1 MFVHNF
7 ENVGRF
13 SKFFYCWTQLSN
25 GPIFNDLSMTHTV
38 TLTSRSRNYSTSNN
52 SKMVQDRAI
61 LTTATNRMVTF
72 SIERSH
78 SQISRSRRY
87 LMLKISETIR
97 DQIQFLLASPAERVR
112 RSLDKDSRWRLL
124 YTLSLHQFQRCAKDN
139 RTTLIVYVAINL

>member
-1 MFVHNF
+1 
-7 ENVGRF
+7 
-13 SKFFYCWTQLSN
+13 
-25 GPIFNDLSMTHTV
+25 
-38 TLTSRSRNYSTSNN
+38 
-52 SKMVQDRAI
+52 MVQDRAI

-112 RSLDKDSRWRLL
+112 RSLDKDSR
-124 YTLSLHQFQRCAKDN
+124 
-139 RTTLIVYVAINL
+139 